1 MKVYTT
7 DKTKVYL
14 ATPIETATRPKEE
27 VLAYAE
33 QVAQILESV
42 GCEVYRP
49 WKLHIPNALEMSN
62 HEWGERVAV
71 QDIVTINTC
80 DFVTAIVYDRREAT
94 AGVMFE
100 LGYAYAR
107 EIDID
112 LVVHESAKQISLM
125 VGTFATHI
133 YGGLE
138 NLKNGTDGYEIE
150 VC

>member
-49 WKLHIPNALEMSN
+49 WKLHIPNAWEMSN
-62 HEWGERVAV
+62 REWGEKVAV
-71 QDIVTINTC
+71 QDIVAINTC
-80 DFVTAIVYDRREAT
+80 D
-94 AGVMFE
+94 
-100 LGYAYAR
+100 
-107 EIDID
+107 
-112 LVVHESAKQISLM
+112 
-125 VGTFATHI
+125 
-133 YGGLE
+133 
-138 NLKNGTDGYEIE
+138 
-150 VC
+150 